1 MPNMHSKSHGKTQN
15 AVLNT
20 IMLAYHH
27 CVGGQ
32 LINAEAW
39 DHICY
44 HMLRILNVILVAC
57 YHIRA
62 CPRSY
67 FSLC

>member
-1 MPNMHSKSHGKTQN
+1 MPNMHSKSHGKN

-27 CVGGQ
+27 YVCGQ
-32 LINAEAW
+32 LINAGAW

-44 HMLRILNVILVAC
+44 HMLRILKVILVAC
-57 YHIRA
+57 CHIRA
-62 CPRSY
+62 CPPSY